1 MPEKPLADVLAHLQQ
16 VIDDLDDRGRTTLT
30 PAQIETLRRQVAWI
44 QMDEDRRIDYLHK
57 EPRIVKW
64 DDDYFEDIGD
74 REGTPA

>member
-16 VIDDLDDRGRTTLT
+16 VIGDLDDYGRTALT
-30 PAQIETLRRQVAWI
+30 TDQIETLRRQVTWL
-44 QMDEDRRIDYLHK
+44 QMDEDRRINYLHK

-64 DDDYFEDIGD
+64 NDDYFEDIGD